1 MAMKMMVMFPR
12 QNVAPGILSSRTRGT
27 LSPPAV
33 TAGAAAAAAAVA
45 AAASTA
51 PTEQSPAST
60 PGLQDPAL
68 SPPSPSM
75 SSLH

>member
-1 MAMKMMVMFPR
+1 MAMKRMVTFPR
-12 QNVAPGILSSRTRGT
+12 ANVAPGTLSCRTRGT

-33 TAGAAAAAAAVA
+33 TAGAAAAAAVA

-51 PTEQSPAST
+51 LTEQSPAST

-68 SPPSPSM
+68 SPASPST

>member
-1 MAMKMMVMFPR
+1 MATKMMATFPR
-12 QNVAPGILSSRTRGT
+12 PSVAAGALSCRTRGT

-33 TAGAAAAAAAVA
+33 TVGAAAAAAVA

-51 PTEQSPAST
+51 PTEESPAST